1 MTISRNL
8 SLFAESV
15 DSSGQAS
22 LTTGVAGTLPAAN
35 GGTGVNNGSN
45 TITLANTLTTAGNFP
60 QTLTASAA
68 TNVTLPPGT
77 SGNYVMST
85 ATQMA
90 NNPVTGTP
98 SSSNYLRGDGTWSTV
113 ANTAASYTRTT
124 ITATASQTVFTV
136 AYTSPYLAVYLNGVL
151 ILPTT
156 DYTATNGTSVTL
168 VSGAVAGD
176 ILDFLAYA
184 TGTIIQLPID
194 LATSVTGTLPPSS
207 GGTGTTGTPSNG
219 QLLIGNGTTYSTA
232 SLTQGTGISV
242 TNGSGSI
249 TLANTGVTSI
259 TGTAS
264 QVTASASTGGVT
276 LSLPATIN
284 VNTSGSAASLSSTL
298 AVSSGGTGAAT
309 LTANNVLLGNG
320 TSALQVVAPGAN
332 GNILTSNGTTWTSS
346 TPAGG
351 GVTSFVGQTGAVNPT
366 VAYAIGSVVIGRP
379 QNNTSYGVSST
390 LAGSSL
396 YSVSSTAFWD
406 NPSSSWRVTYGSGI
420 TGLSTLINTGSWRC
434 TSIAGQD
441 NTGANGYCGIWM
453 RYA

>member
-1 MTISRNL
+1 MTLSRNL
-8 SLFAESV
+8 SLFAETV
-15 DSSGQAS
+15 DSSGKAS
-22 LTTGVAGTLPAAN
+22 LTTGVTGTLPAAN

-90 NNPVTGTP
+90 NNPITGTP
-98 SSSNYLRGDGTWSTV
+98 SSSNYLRGDGTWATV

-124 ITATASQTVFTV
+124 VTATAAQTVFTV

-168 VSGAVAGD
+168 TTGAAAGD

-194 LATSVTGTLPPSS
+194 LATSVTGTLPTSS

-219 QLLIGNGTTYSTA
+219 QLLIGNGSTYSTA
-232 SLTQGTGISV
+232 SLTAGTGISV

-249 TLANTGVTSI
+249 TLANTGVTSL
-259 TGTAS
+259 TTSSGL
-264 QVTASASTGGVT
+264 ST
-276 LSLPATIN
+276 
-284 VNTSGSAASLSSTL
+284 NTSATG
-298 AVSSGGTGAAT
+298 AVSVTNT
-309 LTANNVLLGNG
+309 
-320 TSALQVVAPGAN
+320 
-332 GNILTSNGTTWTSS
+332 
-346 TPAGG
+346 
-351 GVTSFVGQTGAVNPT
+351 GVTSVTAGSGISVSGSTGAVTISATGGGT
-366 VAYAIGSVVIGRP
+366 VTSIATNNGLTGGTITTSGTIGLDVYNGSSY
-379 QNNTSYGVSST
+379 NNTSYAIGTNLMIGIQSSAIAVNNTSVAVFVSSAGQQFFYTGTNPFGGTAYSISGTWRARGNVTGSGCAGVSSCLFT
-390 LAGSSL
+390 R
-396 YSVSSTAFWD
+396 TA
-406 NPSSSWRVTYGSGI
+406 
-420 TGLSTLINTGSWRC
+420 
-434 TSIAGQD
+434 
-441 NTGANGYCGIWM
+441 
-453 RYA
+453 

>member
-1 MTISRNL
+1 MTLSRNL
-8 SLFAESV
+8 SLFAETV
-15 DSSGQAS
+15 DSSGKAS
-22 LTTGVAGTLPAAN
+22 LTTGVTGTLPAAN

-124 ITATASQTVFTV
+124 ITATPNQTVFTV

-168 VSGAVAGD
+168 VSGAAAGD

-184 TGTIIQLPID
+184 TGTIIQLPIN

-249 TLANTGVTSI
+249 TLANTGVTALTTSSGLSTNTSATGAVSVTNTGVTALTTSSGLSTNTSATGAVSVTNTGVTSI
-259 TGTAS
+259 VAGTNVTISGSTGAVTINAAGGSAVTSVATGNGLSGGTITSTGTLTIAAPS
-264 QVTASASTGGVT
+264 YNSVGSYVHGGTTGNPSTISGGGT
-276 LSLPATIN
+276 IAAGGGGTQLQAFNWTGCGGWSNNLSGTWRLMAGN
-284 VNTSGSAASLSSTL
+284 Y
-298 AVSSGGTGAAT
+298 SSGG
-309 LTANNVLLGNG
+309 
-320 TSALQVVAPGAN
+320 S
-332 GNILTSNGTTWTSS
+332 I
-346 TPAGG
+346 
-351 GVTSFVGQTGAVNPT
+351 T
-366 VAYAIGSVVIGRP
+366 VWVR
-379 QNNTSYGVSST
+379 VS
-390 LAGSSL
+390 
-396 YSVSSTAFWD
+396 
-406 NPSSSWRVTYGSGI
+406 
-420 TGLSTLINTGSWRC
+420 
-434 TSIAGQD
+434 
-441 NTGANGYCGIWM
+441 
-453 RYA
+453 

>member
-1 MTISRNL
+1 MTLSRNL

-124 ITATASQTVFTV
+124 ITATPNQTVFTV

-168 VSGAVAGD
+168 VSGAAAGD

-184 TGTIIQLPID
+184 TGTIIQLPIN

-249 TLANTGVTSI
+249 TLANTGVTALTTSSGLSTNTSA
-259 TGTAS
+259 TGAVS
-264 QVTASASTGGVT
+264 VTNTGVT
-276 LSLPATIN
+276 SIVAGTGITISGATGAVT
-284 VNTSGSAASLSSTL
+284 VNASGGGTVTSVATGNGL
-298 AVSSGGTGAAT
+298 SGGTITSTGT
-309 LTANNVLLGNG
+309 LTIA
-320 TSALQVVAPGAN
+320 APSYNSVGSYVH
-332 GNILTSNGTTWTSS
+332 GGTTGNPS
-346 TPAGG
+346 TISGGGTIAAGG
-351 GVTSFVGQTGAVNPT
+351 GGTQLQAFNWTGCGGWSNNLSGTWRLMAGNYSNGGSIT
-366 VAYAIGSVVIGRP
+366 VWVR
-379 QNNTSYGVSST
+379 VS
-390 LAGSSL
+390 
-396 YSVSSTAFWD
+396 
-406 NPSSSWRVTYGSGI
+406 
-420 TGLSTLINTGSWRC
+420 
-434 TSIAGQD
+434 
-441 NTGANGYCGIWM
+441 
-453 RYA
+453 

>member
-1 MTISRNL
+1 MTLSRNL

-168 VSGAVAGD
+168 VSGAAAGD

-194 LATSVTGTLPPSS
+194 LATSVTGTLPPSN

-298 AVSSGGTGAAT
+298 AVSSGGSGQTTYTNGQLLIGNTTGNTLTKAT
-309 LTANNVLLGNG
+309 LT
-320 TSALQVVAPGAN
+320 Q
-332 GNILTSNGTTWTSS
+332 
-346 TPAGG
+346 
-351 GVTSFVGQTGAVNPT
+351 
-366 VAYAIGSVVIGRP
+366 
-379 QNNTSYGVSST
+379 
-390 LAGSSL
+390 
-396 YSVSSTAFWD
+396 
-406 NPSSSWRVTYGSGI
+406 GSGI
-420 TGLSTLINTGSWRC
+420 SITNGAGSITIAATGGGTVTSVATGNGLTGGTITTSGTISLDFYTGSSSGNTSFPIGSYLFVVGSALYTLQTSYALYISGTTKYVTTSGTGLSGTWTCRGNDNY
-434 TSIAGQD
+434 GQSAMFQR
-441 NTGANGYCGIWM
+441 TA
-453 RYA
+453 

>member
-22 LTTGVAGTLPAAN
+22 LTTGVTGTLPAAN

-77 SGNYVMST
+77 SSNYVMST

-90 NNPVTGTP
+90 NNPITGTP

-113 ANTAASYTRTT
+113 ANTTASYTRTT

-168 VSGAVAGD
+168 VSGAAAGD

-249 TLANTGVTSI
+249 TLANTGVTSNVAGTGI
-259 TGTAS
+259 SVSGATGAVTINATGTTINS
-264 QVTASASTGGVT
+264 QTGAYVLVAADAGKTISITTGGVT
-276 LSLPATIN
+276 IPNAVMAAGNIISIYN
-284 VNTSGSAASLSSTL
+284 NSGSSQTITQGASLTLQWAGQST
-298 AVSSGGTGAAT
+298 S
-309 LTANNVLLGNG
+309 
-320 TSALQVVAPGAN
+320 
-332 GNILTSNGTTWTSS
+332 
-346 TPAGG
+346 
-351 GVTSFVGQTGAVNPT
+351 QTGNRTLGLYGMATVVFITASSAVIT
-366 VAYAIGSVVIGRP
+366 
-379 QNNTSYGVSST
+379 
-390 LAGSSL
+390 
-396 YSVSSTAFWD
+396 
-406 NPSSSWRVTYGSGI
+406 GSGL
-420 TGLSTLINTGSWRC
+420 T
-434 TSIAGQD
+434 
-441 NTGANGYCGIWM
+441 
-453 RYA
+453 

>member
-168 VSGAVAGD
+168 VSGAAAGD

-249 TLANTGVTSI
+249 TLANTGVTSNVAGTGISVSGATGAVTINATGSTINSQTGAYVLVAADAGKTISI
-259 TGTAS
+259 T
-264 QVTASASTGGVT
+264 TGGVT
-276 LSLPATIN
+276 VPNAVMAAGNIISIYN
-284 VNTSGSAASLSSTL
+284 NSGSSQTITQGASLTLQWAGQST
-298 AVSSGGTGAAT
+298 S
-309 LTANNVLLGNG
+309 
-320 TSALQVVAPGAN
+320 
-332 GNILTSNGTTWTSS
+332 
-346 TPAGG
+346 
-351 GVTSFVGQTGAVNPT
+351 QTGNRTLGLYGMATVVFITASSAVIT
-366 VAYAIGSVVIGRP
+366 
-379 QNNTSYGVSST
+379 
-390 LAGSSL
+390 
-396 YSVSSTAFWD
+396 
-406 NPSSSWRVTYGSGI
+406 GSGL
-420 TGLSTLINTGSWRC
+420 T
-434 TSIAGQD
+434 
-441 NTGANGYCGIWM
+441 
-453 RYA
+453 

>member
-1 MTISRNL
+1 MTLSRNL
-8 SLFAESV
+8 SLFAETV
-15 DSSGQAS
+15 DSSGKAS
-22 LTTGVAGTLPAAN
+22 LTTGVTGTLPAAN

-90 NNPVTGTP
+90 NNPITGTP

-168 VSGAVAGD
+168 VSGAAAGD

-249 TLANTGVTSI
+249 TLANTGVTSNVAGTGI
-259 TGTAS
+259 SVSGATGAVTINATGTTINS
-264 QVTASASTGGVT
+264 QTGAYVLVAADAGKTISITTGGVT
-276 LSLPATIN
+276 IPNAVMAAGNIISIYN
-284 VNTSGSAASLSSTL
+284 NSGSSQTITQGASLTLQWAGQST
-298 AVSSGGTGAAT
+298 S
-309 LTANNVLLGNG
+309 
-320 TSALQVVAPGAN
+320 
-332 GNILTSNGTTWTSS
+332 
-346 TPAGG
+346 
-351 GVTSFVGQTGAVNPT
+351 QTGNRTLGLYGMATVVFITASNAV
-366 VAYAIGSVVIGRP
+366 ISG
-379 QNNTSYGVSST
+379 
-390 LAGSSL
+390 AGL
-396 YSVSSTAFWD
+396 T
-406 NPSSSWRVTYGSGI
+406 
-420 TGLSTLINTGSWRC
+420 
-434 TSIAGQD
+434 
-441 NTGANGYCGIWM
+441 
-453 RYA
+453 